1 MTADVAASN
10 ADGPSAPRAP
20 GRAAHHF
27 SSTLWLGLDNARSR
41 DVSESDQARLFVAE
55 ERRHEITS
63 KMYLSLT
70 DS

>member
-20 GRAAHHF
+20 GTAAQHF
-27 SSTLWLGLDNARSR
+27 SSTLWLGLDNARLR
-41 DVSESDQARLFVAE
+41 DSESDQARLFVAE